1 MIRKNLIY
9 ILFSTAILLLIMGSS
24 CSDYL
29 DVVPDNVPTI
39 DHAFNNRHEAEGF
52 LYGCFSFLPHYADPS
67 TNPAMFGGDE
77 AWYIDPADL
86 VNPRLWYI
94 ARGDQGTNSP
104 LADYWASRQ
113 NGYDLKGGGALFTV
127 LSDCNIFLENIHKPF
142 DLDEYDRDRWIAEVT
157 FLKAFYHFYLFRMY
171 GPIPLIKENL
181 PISAPAEEVQRYRE
195 PVDSVV
201 NYIVQLIDSSLAD
214 LPLKIEDI
222 TNELGRPTKAT
233 ALALKAQI
241 LTLAASPLF
250 NGNTDYSSVTDNKGR
265 QLFPQEYKPEKWER
279 AATALKEAID
289 VAHEAGHGLFDFRT
303 TNFANNLNEKTIAA
317 MQVRG
322 AVTERWN
329 KEIIWGESNV
339 NPDALQRICFPAF
352 TFIHNSGGIGKSYAP
367 TLQIVEQFYTKN
379 GVPIEED
386 KDWAGINPMGLR
398 NGDAA
403 HRYYIRE
410 GFQTINLHFDREAR
424 FYGAITFDGGTFYG
438 NGRTSA
444 DNNMWY
450 TQMKN
455 GQVAGGLIPLQRYSS
470 TGYLCKK
477 LIHYLTSV
485 PDNNNSLTTYRY
497 AFPIIRLSDLYL
509 MYAEALNEWK
519 TAPDDEV
526 YEFIDLVRARTG
538 LDGVVESW
546 QTHSLQPDKP
556 FTREGMREIIHRERL
571 NELAF
576 EGSRFWDLRRWKLA
590 GEYMN
595 KPVRG
600 LDIRGE
606 TAADFYKTTEIYNL
620 EFTIKDYLWPI
631 RQSVLLKNK
640 NLIQNFGW

>member
-1 MIRKNLIY
+1 MIRKKLNY
-9 ILFSTAILLLIMGSS
+9 ILFSTAIFLLIMGSS

-39 DHAFNNRHEAEGF
+39 DHAFSNRYEAEGF

-67 TNPAMFGGDE
+67 TNPALLGGDE
-77 AWYIDPADL
+77 VWYIDPADL
-86 VNPRLWYI
+86 VSPRLWYI

-142 DLDEYDRDRWIAEVT
+142 DLDEYERDWWSAEVT

-181 PISAPAEEVQRYRE
+181 TISAPAEEVQRYRE

-201 NYIVQLIDSSLAD
+201 NYIVQLIDSSLAN
-214 LPLKIEDI
+214 LPLEIEDI

-233 ALALKAQI
+233 ALALKAQV

-250 NGNTDYSSVTDNKGR
+250 NGNPDYASVVDNKGR
-265 QLFPQEYKPEKWER
+265 HLFPSEYKPEKWER
-279 AATALKEAID
+279 AAVALKEAID
-289 VAHEAGHGLFDFRT
+289 MAHESGHGLFDFKT
-303 TNFANNLNEKTIAA
+303 TNFATNLSEQTIAA

-322 AVTERWN
+322 AATERWN

-367 TLQIVEQFYTKN
+367 TLQVVEQFYTKN

-386 KDWAGINPMGLR
+386 KDWAGIDPMGLR

-403 HRYYIRE
+403 HNHYIRE

-424 FYGAITFDGGTFYG
+424 FYGAVTFDGGTFYG

-444 DNNMWY
+444 DNDMWY

-455 GQVAGGLIPLQRYSS
+455 GNVSGGLTPLQRYSS

-485 PDNNNSLTTYRY
+485 PDNNNSISTYRY
-497 AFPIIRLSDLYL
+497 AFPIIRLADLYL

-519 TAPDDEV
+519 AAPDDEV
-526 YEFIDLVRARTG
+526 YEYIDLVRVRTG
-538 LDGVVESW
+538 LKGVVESW
-546 QTHSLQPDKP
+546 QTHSLEPDKP
-556 FTREGMREIIHRERL
+556 FTKEGMREIIHRERL

-600 LDIRGE
+600 LDIQGE
-606 TAADFYKTTEIYNL
+606 TAADFYKPTEIYKL
-620 EFTIKDYLWPI
+620 EFTTKDYLWPV